1 MREEEKNKQS
11 FSLAMEN
18 IGYQKDLRSD
28 IESDFQNIKSAII
41 NDDLK
46 SLIHLLEN
54 ENVDTL
60 IKCLLEASKIGT
72 EGSVSRIIDQLKVTS
87 KDFDIYNI
95 TGSGGNTVL
104 HVAAESRSTNATKIM
119 DRLLAEDIRL
129 LEKENEER
137 RTPLHSAAYGHI
149 MLVQQ
154 LWN

>member
-1 MREEEKNKQS
+1 MSEEEKNKQS

-18 IGYQKDLRSD
+18 MGYQKDLRSD
-28 IESDFQNIKSAII
+28 NDSDFQKIKSAIV

-54 ENVDTL
+54 KEF
-60 IKCLLEASKIGT
+60 
-72 EGSVSRIIDQLKVTS
+72 TS
-87 KDFDIYNI
+87 KDVDIYNI

-119 DRLLAEDIRL
+119 DRLLTEDIRL
-129 LEKENEER
+129 LEKENDER

-149 MLVQQ
+149 ILVQQ

>member
-1 MREEEKNKQS
+1 MSEEEKNNQS

-18 IGYQKDLRSD
+18 MGYQKDLRSD
-28 IESDFQNIKSAII
+28 IDSNFQKIKSAIV

-54 ENVDTL
+54 KEF
-60 IKCLLEASKIGT
+60 
-72 EGSVSRIIDQLKVTS
+72 TS
-87 KDFDIYNI
+87 KDVDIYNI
-95 TGSGGNTVL
+95 TGSGGDTVL
-104 HVAAESRSTNATKIM
+104 HVAAESRSKNATKIM

>member
-1 MREEEKNKQS
+1 MSEEEKNNQS

-18 IGYQKDLRSD
+18 MGYQKDLRSD
-28 IESDFQNIKSAII
+28 NDSDFQKIKSAIV

-54 ENVDTL
+54 KEF
-60 IKCLLEASKIGT
+60 
-72 EGSVSRIIDQLKVTS
+72 TS
-87 KDFDIYNI
+87 KDVDIYNI

-119 DRLLAEDIRL
+119 DRLLTEDIRL
-129 LEKENEER
+129 LEKENDER

>member
-28 IESDFQNIKSAII
+28 IESDFQNIKSAIVT
-41 NDDLK
+41 DDLK

-54 ENVDTL
+54 KT
-60 IKCLLEASKIGT
+60 
-72 EGSVSRIIDQLKVTS
+72 TS
-87 KDFDIYNI
+87 KDVNIYNI
-95 TGSGGNTVL
+95 TGIGGNTVL

-119 DRLLAEDIRL
+119 DRLLTEDIRL
-129 LEKENEER
+129 LEKENDER

-149 MLVQQ
+149 ILVQQ

>member
-1 MREEEKNKQS
+1 MSEDEQNKQS
-11 FSLAMEN
+11 VSLAMEN
-18 IGYQKDLRSD
+18 IGYQNDLRSD
-28 IESDFQNIKSAII
+28 LDSDFHRIKSALV
-41 NDDLK
+41 NDDQK

-54 ENVDTL
+54 KNVDTL

-72 EGSVSRIIDQLKVTS
+72 EGSVSRIIDQLQVTS
-87 KDFDIYNI
+87 KDVDIYNI

-119 DRLLAEDIRL
+119 DRLLTEDLRL

-137 RTPLHSAAYGHI
+137 KTPLHSAAYGNI
-149 MLVQQ
+149 TMVQQ

>member
-1 MREEEKNKQS
+1 MSEEEKNKQS

-18 IGYQKDLRSD
+18 MGYQKDSRSD
-28 IESDFQNIKSAII
+28 IDSDFQKIKSAIV

-54 ENVDTL
+54 KEF
-60 IKCLLEASKIGT
+60 
-72 EGSVSRIIDQLKVTS
+72 TS
-87 KDFDIYNI
+87 KDVDIYNI
-95 TGSGGNTVL
+95 TGSGGDTVL
-104 HVAAESRSTNATKIM
+104 HVAAESRSKNATKIM